1 MNNSTADKILE
12 YLHDHP
18 PVSSAEISS
27 ALLLTKADIRY
38 HLRNML
44 NVGIVSRRI
53 KHLDFGAGRP
63 AYLYTTSAA
72 DPKSGYSLL
81 AGICANVLL
90 NEPAN
95 GLKGQ
100 QDIANGLAAG
110 FHDDVSTGSQ
120 RLGIVVQYL
129 TKLEY
134 QAIWEARSDHPV
146 IYFRNC
152 PYLDLA
158 VKHPDL
164 CKVDLVLVEK
174 LTGWKCEQTRRIR
187 DDFSQI
193 STCKFSLINPQ

>member
-12 YLHDHP
+12 YLQDHP
-18 PVSSAEISS
+18 PSSSNEISS

-44 NVGIVSRRI
+44 RVGIVSRRI

-63 AYLYTTSAA
+63 GYLYTTSRA
-72 DPKSGYSLL
+72 DPNSGYTLL

-90 NEPAN
+90 KEPAN
-95 GLKGQ
+95 RLKSQ
-100 QDIANGLAAG
+100 HDIAKGLADG
-110 FHDDVSTGSQ
+110 FHDHTSIGSE
-120 RLGIVVQYL
+120 RLGMVVQYL
-129 TKLEY
+129 TKLGY
-134 QAIWEARSDHPV
+134 QSIWEARSDHPI

-158 VKHPDL
+158 VKQPEL
-164 CKVDLVLVEK
+164 CQVDLVLIEK

-187 DDFSQI
+187 DDLRQI
-193 STCKFSLINPQ
+193 STCRFSLINPQ

>member
-12 YLHDHP
+12 YLQDHP
-18 PVSSAEISS
+18 PSSSTEISS

-38 HLRNML
+38 HLKNML
-44 NVGIVSRRI
+44 KVGIVSRRI

-63 AYLYTTSAA
+63 GFLYTTSS
-72 DPKSGYSLL
+72 DRTNSGYTLL
-81 AGICANVLL
+81 AEICTDVLL
-90 NEPAN
+90 NGSADELIARH
-95 GLKGQ
+95 
-100 QDIANGLAAG
+100 DIAFGLAGG
-110 FHDDVSTGSQ
+110 FYDHASTGSQ
-120 RLGIVVQYL
+120 RLGMVVQYL
-129 TKLEY
+129 TKLGY
-134 QAIWEARSDHPV
+134 QSIWEARSDHPV

-158 VKHPDL
+158 VKQPDL

-193 STCKFSLINPQ
+193 STCRFSLLKPQ

>member
-12 YLHDHP
+12 YLQDHP
-18 PVSSAEISS
+18 PASSTEISR

-38 HLRNML
+38 HLKNML
-44 NVGIVSRRI
+44 KVGIVTRRL

-63 AYLYTTSAA
+63 GYLYTSSRA
-72 DPKSGYSLL
+72 DPTSGYTLL

-90 NEPAN
+90 KEPAN
-95 GLKGQ
+95 RLKSQ
-100 QDIANGLAAG
+100 QDIANGLVDG
-110 FHDDVSTGSQ
+110 FYDHASTGSQ
-120 RLGIVVQYL
+120 RLGMVVQYL
-129 TKLEY
+129 TKLGY
-134 QAIWEARSDHPV
+134 QSIWEARSDHPV

-158 VKHPDL
+158 VKQPDL

-193 STCKFSLINPQ
+193 STCRFSLINPQ